1 MLNSVFL
8 FTGENIYLLRQEFQR
23 RKNTFVEKFWVDS
36 LFIFNSEN
44 RDFWA
49 VKQALYAWGLFVS
62 KKMVIFEG
70 IPKDLAQE
78 WWLSADKID
87 KFIEDFQNNIKLLS
101 PDTTI
106 LFLCYKPDKRT
117 KTYKRLSENVTVK
130 SFDNLK
136 DSQLKQFVKDQVSP
150 LIIWSNEITYFLDK
164 VWTDMYRISNEIEK
178 LKYWLKEGTTI
189 TKEIIDEFVF
199 WLIDSNT
206 FALFNKLF
214 KNKIDAVRYLEKL
227 QNEWKERW
235 NLIWPITWNLKVF
248 LTLIDYGNRWIK
260 DSKQIIAETK
270 LAPMTVATNIKNMDL
285 LLKHQET
292 IKSMFMSI
300 IDIDYAIKNGKYPDT
315 YFWLTLKK
323 LFLETNF

>member
-62 KKMVIFEG
+62 KKMVILEG
-70 IPKDLAQE
+70 IPKDLAPE
-78 WWLSADKID
+78 WWLNADKID

-117 KTYKRLSENVTVK
+117 KTYKWLSENITVK

-150 LIIWSNEITYFLDK
+150 LIIWADEITYFLDK

-285 LLKHQET
+285 LLKHQGT
-292 IKSMFMSI
+292 IKNMFMSI

>member
-36 LFIFNSEN
+36 LFIFNTEN

-150 LIIWSNEITYFLDK
+150 LIIWSDEITYFLDK
-164 VWTDMYRISNEIEK
+164 VWTDMYRISNEI
-178 LKYWLKEGTTI
+178 
-189 TKEIIDEFVF
+189 
-199 WLIDSNT
+199 LIKRGNY
-206 FALFNKLF
+206 NYKR
-214 KNKIDAVRYLEKL
+214 NNWWIC
-227 QNEWKERW
+227 
-235 NLIWPITWNLKVF
+235 F
-248 LTLIDYGNRWIK
+248 LTYW
-260 DSKQIIAETK
+260 
-270 LAPMTVATNIKNMDL
+270 
-285 LLKHQET
+285 
-292 IKSMFMSI
+292 F
-300 IDIDYAIKNGKYPDT
+300 
-315 YFWLTLKK
+315 
-323 LFLETNF
+323 